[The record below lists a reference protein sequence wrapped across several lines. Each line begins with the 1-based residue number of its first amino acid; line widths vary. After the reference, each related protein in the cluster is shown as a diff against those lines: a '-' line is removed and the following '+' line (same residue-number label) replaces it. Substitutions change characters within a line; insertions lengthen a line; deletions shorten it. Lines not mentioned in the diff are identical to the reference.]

1 LSDGLADTSA
11 WIAFLRGEA
20 AAVRRI
26 DPLLAEG
33 RLAIAGTIYAEVLS
47 CMTSRGD
54 FDLLRGL
61 LRGLEW
67 LPEPLDFWDKVAEA
81 RFALARRGFQA
92 AALDLVVALCAQ
104 EARHTL
110 LTRDRDFVKI
120 QTVVPL
126 ELDVF

>member
-1 LSDGLADTSA
+1 MSDVLADTSA
-11 WIAFLRGEA
+11 WIAFLRGDA

-33 RLAIAGTIYAEVLS
+33 RLAIAGAVYAEVLS
-47 CMTSRGD
+47 GTTSRGD
-54 FDLLRGL
+54 FDLLTGL

-67 LPEPLDFWDKVAEA
+67 LPEPLDSWDRVAEA

-92 AALDLVVALCAQ
+92 AVLDLVIALCAF
-104 EARHTL
+104 ESRHTL
-110 LTRDRDFVKI
+110 LTRDRDFARI

-126 ELDVF
+126 ELEVF

>member
-1 LSDGLADTSA
+1 MSDVLADSSA

-33 RLAIAGTIYAEVLS
+33 RVAIAGAVYAEVLS
-47 CMTSRGD
+47 GTTSRGD
-54 FDLLRGL
+54 FDLLGGL

-67 LPEPLDFWDKVAEA
+67 LPEPQDLWERIAEA
-81 RFALARRGFQA
+81 RFALARRGYQA
-92 AALDLVVALCAQ
+92 AILDLVIALCAL

-110 LTRDRDFVKI
+110 LTRDRDFARI
-120 QTVVPL
+120 QTVVPCEL
-126 ELDVF
+126 EVF